1 MGTILLVR
9 HAESTWNGSGHIQG
23 TSDPPLSRRGRAQ
36 ARALAR
42 VLAPFKPQRIESSP
56 LARARETAQILAE
69 RLQRRLVVQPD
80 LHEIHLGLW
89 EGLTPKEVDRRFRR
103 GYRRWLAGPS
113 RVRIP
118 EAEPIRAFRR
128 RSLGCWKRYA
138 AFAKRSRGTL
148 AVVTHGGVMISILAH
163 LLDASF
169 DRLLVSLPLLNTAQ
183 VRITWHVNRWCVS
196 LRDGFSTVWV

>member
-36 ARALAR
+36 ARALASA
-42 VLAPFKPQRIESSP
+42 LAAWKPVRIETSS
-56 LARARETAQILAE
+56 LARARQTAEIVSK
-69 RLQRRLVVQPD
+69 RLRRKLIVRPD
-80 LHEIHLGLW
+80 LHEIHLGSW
-89 EGLTPKEVDRRFRR
+89 EGLTPLEVDRGFRR

-118 EAEPIRAFRR
+118 GAEPLQAFRR
-128 RSLGCWKRYA
+128 RAMRCWKRYG
-138 AFAKRSRGTL
+138 AFAKRSRGAL
-148 AVVTHGGVMISILAH
+148 AVVTHGGLMVAILAE

-169 DRLLVSLPLLNTAQ
+169 DRLLVSLPLSNTAH
-183 VRITWHVNRWCVS
+183 VRVTWHVNRWCVS
-196 LRDGFSTVWV
+196 IHCP